1 MTAGPCESDAKL
13 TCGVISKAVTKDSPD
28 LAYENLGKLVI
39 SDMKP
44 HGKNSYAGGKIW
56 DPEIDKTYK
65 SKMSIKGDDLDVEG
79 CVSVVCIGEDW
90 KRVE

>member
-1 MTAGPCESDAKL
+1 MTDG
-13 TCGVISKAVTKDSPD
+13 
-28 LAYENLGKLVI
+28 N
-39 SDMKP
+39 
-44 HGKNSYAGGKIW
+44 NSYAGGKIW